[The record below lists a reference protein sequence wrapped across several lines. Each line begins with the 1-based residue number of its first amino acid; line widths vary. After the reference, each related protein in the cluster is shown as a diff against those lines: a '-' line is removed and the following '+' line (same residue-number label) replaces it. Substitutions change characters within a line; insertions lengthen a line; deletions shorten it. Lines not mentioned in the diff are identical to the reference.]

1 MEYSRYPAQDCLK
14 VRSELHSHLTTRLRP
29 SITVFVVFSISL
41 SRIPAVQEEPGS
53 LPLLLQVCDGGGA
66 GGREGGANAEGT
78 DGASGL
84 PGSLLQQSGVY
95 PSSPA

>member
-29 SITVFVVFSISL
+29 FI
-41 SRIPAVQEEPGS
+41 
-53 LPLLLQVCDGGGA
+53 LLQVCDGGGA